1 MKNISNISNILINLN
16 NKLFGSGK
24 KSLNL
29 NNKFYINCLNQNIE
43 KYNISS
49 IIDIGC
55 GNWEIYENI
64 NMNNINYLGIDN
76 DENIIKLNLE
86 KYGNDTIKFIKKD
99 ILKYDDI
106 PKVDLFIIKD
116 VIQEMSN
123 DNIKKIIDKIIGLK
137 PKLIIITSDIL
148 PYSINYNLN
157 VKNGLYRPISLEN
170 KLFNY
175 KLYNKIS
182 HYDKFLLFKYITIFC
197 VILIL
202 AIKFKYKLY
211 IFVLTMLIIIGF
223 LFPKKVIYILK
234 NDN

>member
-1 MKNISNISNILINLN
+1 MKNILINLN

-157 VKNGLYRPISLEN
+157 VKNGLYRPC
-170 KLFNY
+170 KGF
-175 KLYNKIS
+175 KKGLYWSCKGLWMDDLNNAKA
-182 HYDKFLLFKYITIFC
+182 FKGS
-197 VILIL
+197 V
-202 AIKFKYKLY
+202 
-211 IFVLTMLIIIGF
+211 
-223 LFPKKVIYILK
+223 
-234 NDN
+234 